1 MKLRSSLGLNSVNIL
16 SLYVSKNQAAG
27 STMSA
32 ILSKTTKRLYV
43 FFCLRSLK
51 TLIDYVKRTE

>member
-1 MKLRSSLGLNSVNIL
+1 
-16 SLYVSKNQAAG
+16 
-27 STMSA
+27 MSA